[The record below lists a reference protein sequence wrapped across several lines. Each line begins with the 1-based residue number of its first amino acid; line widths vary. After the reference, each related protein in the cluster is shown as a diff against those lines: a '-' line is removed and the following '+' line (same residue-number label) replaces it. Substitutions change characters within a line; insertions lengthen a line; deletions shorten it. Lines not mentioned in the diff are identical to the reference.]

1 MAKSTACWATW
12 SVIDETNE
20 VWFLTDLYHMPLN
33 TDSLLT
39 QLGGRCE
46 VLFLLH
52 LNDISGFCSLLEL
65 GLA

>member
-1 MAKSTACWATW
+1 MVKSTACWATCF
-12 SVIDETNE
+12 VIDETNE
-20 VWFLTDLYHMPLN
+20 VWFLTDLYHLPLY
-33 TDSLLT
+33 TDSLLA

-52 LNDISGFCSLLEL
+52 LNAISGFCSLLES